1 MRAEPTVHVLD
12 DDAPVREA
20 LRRVIASLRV
30 RVETHASAEEFLKS
44 FDPARPG
51 CLVLDVRLGGTN
63 GLDLQE
69 RLVASGASI
78 PVIIITAYGTVQT
91 AVRAMRAGA
100 VDVLEKPFDP
110 RELRDRVRQAVERD
124 RSARRQRAE
133 SETLSAGVEL
143 LTPREREVLGLSLVG
158 KTAKEI
164 AEALNLSARTVEV
177 HRARILGKTGASSV
191 AELAKRLTPARSES

>member
-1 MRAEPTVHVLD
+1 MRAEPTVHVVD
-12 DDAPVREA
+12 DDAAVREA

-30 RVETHASAEEFLKS
+30 RVETHASAEQFLGA

-69 RLVASGASI
+69 QLAASGAPI

-110 RELRDRVRQAVERD
+110 RELRERVRQAVERD
-124 RSARRQRAE
+124 RSTRRQRAE
-133 SETLSAGVEL
+133 KETLSAGVDL
-143 LTPREREVLGLSLVG
+143 LTPREQEVLGLSLVG

-164 AEALNLSARTVEV
+164 GEALNLSARTVEV
-177 HRARILGKTGASSV
+177 HRARILTKTGASSV
-191 AELAKRLTPARSES
+191 SELAKRLSPERSEP

>member
-1 MRAEPTVHVLD
+1 MRAEPTVHVVD
-12 DDAPVREA
+12 DDAAVREA

-30 RVETHASAEEFLKS
+30 RVETHASADQFLS
-44 FDPARPG
+44 AFDPARPG

-69 RLVASGASI
+69 ALAASGAPI

-110 RELRDRVRQAVERD
+110 RELRERVRQAVERD
-124 RSARRQRAE
+124 RAARRLRAD

-143 LTPREREVLGLSLVG
+143 LTPREQEVLGLSLVG

-164 AEALNLSARTVEV
+164 GEALDLSARTVEV
-177 HRARILGKTGASSV
+177 HRARILTKTGAGSIS
-191 AELAKRLTPARSES
+191 ELAKRLSPNRPES

>member
-1 MRAEPTVHVLD
+1 MRAEPTVHVVD
-12 DDAPVREA
+12 DDAAVREA

-30 RVETHASAEEFLKS
+30 RVETHASADDFLTA

-51 CLVLDVRLGGTN
+51 CLVLDVRLAGTN

-69 RLVASGASI
+69 ALAASGASV

-110 RELRDRVRQAVERD
+110 RELRERVRQAMDRD
-124 RSARRQRAE
+124 RAARRQRAQ
-133 SETLSAGVEL
+133 SDTLSAGVEQ
-143 LTPREREVLGLSLVG
+143 LTPREQEVLGLSLVG

-164 AEALNLSARTVEV
+164 GEALNLSARTVEV
-177 HRARILGKTGASSV
+177 HRARILTKTGASSV
-191 AELAKRLTPARSES
+191 SDLAKRLSSNRQEP